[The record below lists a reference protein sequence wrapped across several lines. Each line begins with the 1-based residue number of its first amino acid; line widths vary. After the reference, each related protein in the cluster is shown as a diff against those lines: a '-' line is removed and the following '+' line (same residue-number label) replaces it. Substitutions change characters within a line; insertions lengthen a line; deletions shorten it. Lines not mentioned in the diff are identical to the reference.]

1 MLSWTA
7 GIVILIS
14 KWQDQISINCPLLQ
28 VGFRYLFLWL
38 FGLFVVCTAFGS
50 LIIIWLINWPIY
62 YSRTHKLKTFIIYTM
77 YNYYTCKHIYL
88 CLRISINYEDFDET
102 YTCLIANRIQKKK
115 KFCKFT
121 FQLDDGR
128 IALSKWYFRQKK
140 LISIISYVGIH
151 TYMYVAACF

>member
-28 VGFRYLFLWL
+28 VWFQYLFLWL

-62 YSRTHKLKTFIIYTM
+62 YSRTHKLKAFIIYTM
-77 YNYYTCKHIYL
+77 YNYYTCKHISL
-88 CLRISINYEDFDET
+88 CLRISINYEDWRNLYMSHCEP
-102 YTCLIANRIQKKK
+102 YPKKK
-115 KFCKFT
+115 KNSVNSHFNWMMDGLL
-121 FQLDDGR
+121 FQSDIFDR
-128 IALSKWYFRQKK
+128 RN
-140 LISIISYVGIH
+140 
-151 TYMYVAACF
+151 